1 LPVNTFAEHLPP
13 RIPLVLLF
21 RLLHQHLV
29 QEIDRSLREAGFTDI
44 RPPHSNVFPF
54 VTPDGIQVN
63 DLAALAG
70 VRKQSMAQSV
80 EQLEAAGYVVRK
92 PDPKDGRAQLVFL
105 TERGEAVR
113 PIAVAAGR
121 RVEERWAELVGNE
134 EIETL
139 RESLKHLLET
149 IRGASDSER

>member
-1 LPVNTFAEHLPP
+1 LPVNKLTDYLPS
-13 RIPLVLLF
+13 RTPLVLLF
-21 RLLHQHLV
+21 RLLHQQLV

-54 VTPDGIQVN
+54 VTEEGIQVN

-105 TERGEAVR
+105 TERGKAVR
-113 PIAVAAGR
+113 PVAVAAGR
-121 RVEERWAELVGNE
+121 RVEDRWAELVGRD

-139 RESLKHLLET
+139 RESLVHLLET
-149 IRGASDSER
+149 TRGAAHSS

>member
-1 LPVNTFAEHLPP
+1 
-13 RIPLVLLF
+13 VLLF
-21 RLLHQHLV
+21 RLLHQQLV

-54 VTPDGIQVN
+54 VTHDGIQVN

-80 EQLEAAGYVVRK
+80 EQLEAAGYVRRK
-92 PDPKDGRAQLVFL
+92 PDPNDGRAQLVFL

-121 RVEERWAELVGNE
+121 RVEERWAELVGNDQ
-134 EIETL
+134 IESL
-139 RESLKHLLET
+139 RDSLKHLLEA
-149 IRGASDSER
+149 IREAPESPR